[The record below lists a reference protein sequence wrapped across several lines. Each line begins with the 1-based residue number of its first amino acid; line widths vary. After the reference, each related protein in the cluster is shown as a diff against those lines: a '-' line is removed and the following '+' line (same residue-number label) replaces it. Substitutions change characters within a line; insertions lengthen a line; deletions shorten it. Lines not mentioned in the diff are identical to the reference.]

1 MVGIQEKV
9 NTSFQ
14 IKNRSESTGRFFSL
28 FQPWFLPEWLNIVN
42 FAR

>member
-9 NTSFQ
+9 NVSFQ

-28 FQPWFLPEWLNIVN
+28 FQPWYLSESLIIVN